1 MPDPRPPRPAPPARP
16 APQPLAPS
24 VTSTVLVAGSDPVA
38 EHLLDVRVV
47 HVGGVLDQDAA
58 DRVCARLRLLAA
70 RDPRAGITLTVSCT
84 AGSAGAGLAV
94 VDTMA
99 LIAPEVATC
108 AVGVAAGVGQLLV
121 TAGAPGLRTA
131 TPHARLVL
139 RTPGAGPAGATVF
152 GEQKQEVLA
161 VTAARSGQDVDR
173 VAMDTAA
180 ERWLT
185 AAEALAYGLVDAVG

>member
-1 MPDPRPPRPAPPARP
+1 VPDPRPPQPAPPARP

-24 VTSTVLVAGSDPVA
+24 VTSTVLAAGPDPVA

-70 RDPRAGITLTVSCT
+70 RDPRAEITLTVSCT
-84 AGSAGAGLAV
+84 AGTAGAGLAV

-99 LIAPEVATC
+99 LVAPEVATC
-108 AVGVAAGVGQLLV
+108 AVGVAAGVGVLLV
-121 TAGAPGLRTA
+121 TAGAPGRRTA
-131 TPHARLVL
+131 TPHTRLAL
-139 RTPGAGPAGATVF
+139 RTPGAGPVGAAVL

-161 VTAARSGQDVDR
+161 VIAARSGQDVDR
-173 VAMDTAA
+173 VAADTAA
-180 ERWLT
+180 ERWFA
-185 AAEALAYGLVDAVG
+185 AAEAVEYGLVDG